1 MEDFFKLI
9 ESFGLK
15 TVTFALVICMA
26 TAIIK
31 MPIKIMAKKLDD
43 YTLVTRFIVFIPI
56 VIGFLLIFT
65 YHYFVMNDFVFNK
78 GFVIEWTT
86 STTMSLSM
94 YAIYEKIFQSTK
106 ISIKS
111 EDEITKKILNEIE
124 TFFVNYLDTDN
135 AKKEKIVLKGKNKGV

>member
-15 TVTFALVICMA
+15 TVIFALVICMA

-31 MPIKIMAKKLDD
+31 MPIKILAKKLDD

-94 YAIYEKIFQSTK
+94 YAIYEKNSHQLRYRLKMKTK
-106 ISIKS
+106 
-111 EDEITKKILNEIE
+111 LQ
-124 TFFVNYLDTDN
+124 
-135 AKKEKIVLKGKNKGV
+135 KGF